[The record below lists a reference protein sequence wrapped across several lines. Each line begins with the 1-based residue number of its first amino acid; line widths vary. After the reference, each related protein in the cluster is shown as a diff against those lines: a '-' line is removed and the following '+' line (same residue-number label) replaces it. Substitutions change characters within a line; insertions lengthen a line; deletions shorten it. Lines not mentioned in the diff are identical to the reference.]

1 MKFWILIL
9 VAFVMAC
16 WCEATGH
23 LYLASF
29 NFIMIVLLLVQ
40 RGRENKWDLK
50 FELRFYERELRHTNC
65 EIGRLRSMKRDWA
78 DDIALIAAKKEQ
90 VRVAEV
96 IAGLRWDIF
105 GQVDGL
111 DYTLE
116 MEL

>member
-1 MKFWILIL
+1 MKFWILVLAIF
-9 VAFVMAC
+9 VAAC
-16 WCEATGH
+16 WYEATNH
-23 LYLASF
+23 LYLASAG
-29 NFIMIVLLLVQ
+29 FIAIILLLAW
-40 RGRENKWDLK
+40 RGRDQKWDLK
-50 FELRFYERELRHTNC
+50 FELHFYERELRRTNR
-65 EIGRLRSMKRDWA
+65 EIGHLRSMKRDWA
-78 DDIALIAAKKEQ
+78 DDIALIGAKKEQ